1 MAKGT
6 NLALEAPV
14 TIETTAGR
22 KTDHPHP
29 EVPWWLLIIPAALL
43 TMILLV
49 AELAVL
55 MASLPPEAVEPDED
69 PQIGLP
75 VVEEVAVT
83 DTAPSTPAF
92 TR

>member
-1 MAKGT
+1 
-6 NLALEAPV
+6 
-14 TIETTAGR
+14 
-22 KTDHPHP
+22 
-29 EVPWWLLIIPAALL
+29 
-43 TMILLV
+43 
-49 AELAVL
+49 
-55 MASLPPEAVEPDED
+55 VEPDED